1 LSCKL
6 NIPPLIA
13 SFRVVFCINGSTAA
27 HSSQQKQVFI
37 GTLQEALT
45 GSKHLMQPMCSEIE
59 PYTIPTNQM

>member
-1 LSCKL
+1 MQETLSCKL

-27 HSSQQKQVFI
+27 HSSQQKRVFI

-45 GSKHLMQPMCSEIE
+45 ESIIKAISAA
-59 PYTIPTNQM
+59 YVFRN